1 MEIFV
6 YVVTRLLDLDTNIDS
21 RGSGSIAAG
30 STDTD
35 DLYAAQGTSTD
46 HRPGDTNSDTGP
58 DSRGKRGPE
67 DRRRYGF
74 QAPDFY
80 DALH

>member
-6 YVVTRLLDLDTNIDS
+6 YVVTRLFDLDTNIDS
-21 RGSGSIAAG
+21 RGSGPIAAG

-46 HRPGDTNSDTGP
+46 HRPGDTNSNTGP
-58 DSRGKRGPE
+58 DSRGERGPE
-67 DRRRYGF
+67 DRGRYGF
-74 QAPDFY
+74 QTPDFY
-80 DALH
+80 DALR